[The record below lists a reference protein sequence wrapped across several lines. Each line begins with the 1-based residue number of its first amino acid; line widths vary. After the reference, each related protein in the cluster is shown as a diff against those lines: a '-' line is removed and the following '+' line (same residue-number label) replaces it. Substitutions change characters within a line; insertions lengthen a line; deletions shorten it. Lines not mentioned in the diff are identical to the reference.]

1 MKRKYGALRTIS
13 TIYKILAGLA
23 AIITVLLIIASCLSS
38 FFGGMFAN
46 QLLESF
52 GRGDGGGG
60 GFNAAGLIFGAII
73 SFIVLLYGGVITVS
87 LYAMGEMV
95 DLLIALEENTR
106 LTANMLQQT
115 HITQQSE
122 TPTVSS

>member
-23 AIITVLLIIASCLSS
+23 AIITVLLIIGSCLSS

-52 GRGDGGGG
+52 GRGGGGGG

-106 LTANMLQQT
+106 LTASMLQQT
-115 HITQQSE
+115 HPTQQSDV
-122 TPTVSS
+122 PTVSS